1 MHGLDRY
8 CLWLTKASERAL
20 CLPEI
25 QRRLEKVKAMRLA
38 SKAGSTIKFAQTPHL
53 FCQITQHE
61 DATFLL
67 IPIVSSER
75 RQYIPIGFMAKDTI
89 VTNLVYIIPHASLYH
104 FGILTSAMHMGWMR
118 TVCGRLKSDYRYS
131 RDLCYNTFPWPSATE
146 KQQQHIESLA
156 QTVLDV
162 RETYPELTL
171 AQMYSPET
179 MPQPLQDAH
188 TALDIAV
195 DRLYQNKPFADDEQ
209 RLQLLFT
216 LYAKLVKQNPG
227 AQADYTDEE
236 ESEDD

>member
-1 MHGLDRY
+1 MRDVHNP
-8 CLWLTKASERAL
+8 ASAL
-20 CLPEI
+20 
-25 QRRLEKVKAMRLA
+25 V
-38 SKAGSTIKFAQTPHL
+38 
-53 FCQITQHE
+53 
-61 DATFLL
+61 
-67 IPIVSSER
+67 IPRVSSER
-75 RQYIPIGFMAKDTI
+75 RKYIPLGVITGDTI
-89 VTNLVYIIPHASLYH
+89 VTDLVHIIPNATLYH
-104 FGILTSAMHMGWMR
+104 FGILTSAMHMAWMR

-146 KQQQHIESLA
+146 KQRQHIESLA
-156 QTVLDV
+156 QTVFDV

-188 TALDIAV
+188 TALDMAV

-216 LYAKLVKQNPG
+216 LYAKLVKQSPG
-227 AQADYTDEE
+227 TQADYADEE

>member
-1 MHGLDRY
+1 M
-8 CLWLTKASERAL
+8 
-20 CLPEI
+20 
-25 QRRLEKVKAMRLA
+25 RLESRDPGCNRLA
-38 SKAGSTIKFAQTPHL
+38 SRPHEFRDVNNPVSAL
-53 FCQITQHE
+53 
-61 DATFLL
+61 AV
-67 IPIVSSER
+67 PSVSSER
-75 RQYIPIGFMAKDTI
+75 RKYIPMGVITGDTI
-89 VTNLVYIIPHASLYH
+89 ATNLVHIIPHASLYH
-104 FGILTSAMHMGWMR
+104 FGILTSAIHMAWMR

-227 AQADYTDEE
+227 VQADYADEE
-236 ESEDD
+236 EGEDD